1 MRLANSLDSLDCVT
15 NSIQQARANSW
26 ARARAG
32 DMQGADQCY
41 GSPQLLRINRSN
53 SMRSVHVTFSNR
65 LFIIS
70 DKVCGKM
77 IDCEVVIMLLQHPH
91 GRSADRLP
99 ENFSN

>member
-1 MRLANSLDSLDCVT
+1 MLRLPAAAQD
-15 NSIQQARANSW
+15 QQK
-26 ARARAG
+26 
-32 DMQGADQCY
+32 
-41 GSPQLLRINRSN
+41 QLHEVS
-53 SMRSVHVTFSNR
+53 VTFCNG
-65 LFIIS
+65 LCIIS